1 LLLDTGDALIGGG
14 ILGDATKGEVIVAG
28 MSAMGY
34 DAMTLGPKELS
45 MGVEVLGRR
54 VAEAEFPMLS
64 ANVVLTGT
72 ETLFAEPY
80 TIVEVGG
87 HRVGIIGL
95 TRVPSQPRPGFQIL
109 KPQDAAARY
118 AAEVSTQAG
127 TIIVLTN
134 MKYRQALKL
143 AKAVPDID
151 LVVSALPGQLPE
163 EVAEVAETGAIVV
176 TAEQP
181 VKRHTGRRV
190 GRLAV
195 TLESDGS
202 LSDPSWTTKWMDKKI
217 ADDAQMTELLNG
229 FR

>member
-1 LLLDTGDALIGGG
+1 MDTGDALIGGG
-14 ILGDATKGEVIVAG
+14 ILGDATKGEVIVSG
-28 MSAMGY
+28 MSAMHY

-45 MGVEVLGRR
+45 MGVDLLGQR
-54 VAEAEFPMLS
+54 VAEAEFPILS

-95 TRVPSQPRPGFQIL
+95 TRVPSKPRPGFQIL
-109 KPQDAAARY
+109 DPQDTVTRY
-118 AAEVSTQAG
+118 VPEVAEQAST
-127 TIIVLTN
+127 IVVLTN
-134 MKYRQALKL
+134 MRYRDALDL
-143 AKAVPDID
+143 ARAVPGID
-151 LVVSALPGQLPE
+151 LVIAALPGQLPQD
-163 EVAEVAETGAIVV
+163 VAEVAKTGTLVV

-181 VKRHTGRRV
+181 LKRHTGRRV

-202 LSDPSWTTKWMDKKI
+202 LQDPSWATKWMDREI
-217 ADDAQMTELLNG
+217 PDDPQMKELLD
-229 FR
+229 RYR